1 MRSLTGVVIGCLTVA
16 SAILLLA
23 GCQGPPHNE
32 AADAAALAK
41 IEIDLTQLDEQ
52 GLRGPANG
60 KVAVSYEFA
69 IPDTAACR
77 EEVARIDRTV
87 ELMRGSPGRIGAG
100 KGQCLCI
107 GHTHQPHFRETLLAL
122 ARLPY
127 VGRIIVCHFE

>member
-1 MRSLTGVVIGCLTVA
+1 MTPRSRLTVA

-127 VGRIIVCHFE
+127 VERIIVCHFE